1 MVAEYL
7 EAYCDQFDLR
17 SRIRHNHE
25 VRRVSPLDP
34 AQRRTPWRV
43 LAANTLTGEAVEAVF
58 DLVVV
63 ASGKEWLPRLPE
75 VKGRETFRGAQL
87 HSKEYNKIDGTFEEK
102 YRGRSVLIVGA
113 SVSGID
119 IAEELIS
126 VAEKIYIRYV
136 PAV

>member
-17 SRIRHNHE
+17 SRIRHHHE

-34 AQRRTPWRV
+34 AQRHTPWRV

-75 VKGRETFRGAQL
+75 VRGRETFRGAQL

-102 YRGRSVLIVGA
+102 YRGRSVLVVGA

-119 IAEELIS
+119 IAEELAS
-126 VAEKIYIRYV
+126 VAEKIYIR
-136 PAV
+136 